1 MKLLPLAVGFVLA
14 ASAFQSAA
22 ASKPDLPS
30 TVSWTAFAAGTSG
43 YNQAVALGNVMR
55 EDIGTAMR
63 VVPGET
69 DVARLVP
76 VRQGRI
82 DFAASGAGSYF
93 AQEGVLDFAR
103 PDLGPQNLRL
113 VAMNMAD
120 AHMGVVTRGDSGVR
134 TLRDLRGKRVAYV
147 AGTPSLNT
155 IMKATLAYADLT
167 WDDVERV
174 EVPGFKAAM
183 DGILQGRIDGAILT
197 AASGFATQIEATS
210 GGIHWPQYPQDDDAA
225 WKRLHSVAPFLVKH
239 TGTSGAGVDPNGSE
253 GLGQPLPLL
262 ASYADK
268 DEDLVYNMTKA
279 LFHYY
284 DQYKDAAPGAEG
296 WALERQV
303 FDWGMPFHP
312 GAIRYYKEAGVWT
325 DDLDEMNADL
335 ISRQEIIQQAWSAF
349 RSGSDSS
356 GDDFERRWLAA
367 RAKALEDAGREPVW
381 R

>member
-1 MKLLPLAVGFVLA
+1 MKVLSLAAGFVLA

-22 ASKPDLPS
+22 ADKPDLPS
-30 TVSWTAFAAGTSG
+30 TVSWTAYAAGTSG
-43 YNQAVALGNVMR
+43 YNQAVAIGNVLR

-69 DVARLVP
+69 DVARLAP

-93 AQEGVLDFAR
+93 AMEGVLDFAE
-103 PDLGPQNLRL
+103 PNLGPQNVRL

-120 AHMGVVTRGDSGVR
+120 AHMGVVTRTNSGIE
-134 TLRDLRGKRVAYV
+134 TLDDMRGKRVAYV
-147 AGTPSLNT
+147 DGTPSLNT
-155 IMKATLAYADLT
+155 IMEASLAFADLT

-174 EVPGFKAAM
+174 EVSGFKAAM
-183 DGILQGRIDGAILT
+183 DGIMQERVDAAILI
-197 AASGFATQIEATS
+197 AASGFATQIEAS
-210 GGIHWPQYPQDDDAA
+210 PHGIHWPQYPQDDTAA
-225 WKRLHSVAPFLVKH
+225 WERLHSVAPFLVQH

-262 ASYADK
+262 VAYADK

-279 LFHYY
+279 IFHYY
-284 DQYKDAAPGAEG
+284 DAFKDAAPGAEG

-325 DDLDEMNADL
+325 DELDEMNADML
-335 ISRQEIIQQAWSAF
+335 HRQGVIQDAWQAFMNDNA
-349 RSGSDSS
+349 SG
-356 GDDFERRWLAA
+356 GDDFERRWLSA
-367 RAKALEDAGREPVW
+367 RAEALEDAGLNPIW